1 MQLKTLLP
9 SLLLLALRPE
19 AVFAAPEDAKPL
31 EGTYINASPLGVT
44 KRDPF
49 ALMMQPHYMAMPLN
63 NNAGSLAKRQ
73 SCPAG
78 SSSCYDGCCP
88 TATVCGIYGGEVG
101 CCPRGKTC
109 SGVGGCSDSSQVLCD
124 GYCCPEGSKCAKDAS
139 GNDGCAT
146 GGNQDDD
153 SGNDDSNNGCRA
165 GYSPCDIFQG
175 CCPTGSECILP
186 QNCNI
191 PCTPDDPPC
200 GNGCCEKGTVCTKD
214 FTCSR
219 DSSGDFTDL
228 TPTTTVTRTSR
239 FIRFTTTTEEVIIET
254 TTEEVI
260 ETTTEDDTESSTTEE
275 SSTETTETTSLDFFG
290 NDATT
295 TTSTTR
301 TVARVT
307 ITTVTGN
314 NAPTMAAMIGNG
326 LGVAAGLLGALVL

>member
-19 AVFAAPEDAKPL
+19 AAFAAPEEATPL
-31 EGTYINASPLGVT
+31 EGSYINASPLGVT

-63 NNAGSLAKRQ
+63 NAGSLAKRQ
-73 SCPAG
+73 DCAVG
-78 SSSCYDGCCP
+78 SNECYDGCCKVG
-88 TATVCGIYGGEVG
+88 TVCGIYGGDVG
-101 CCPRGKTC
+101 CCPIGKTC
-109 SGVGGCSDSSQVLCD
+109 GSVGGCQDTTQVPCD
-124 GYCCPEGSKCAKDAS
+124 GYCCPAGATCAKDAS

-153 SGNDDSNNGCRA
+153 SGNDDSNNGCDL

-175 CCPTGSECILP
+175 CCPTGSECVLP

-200 GNGCCEKGTVCTKD
+200 GSGCCQKGTVCTKD
-214 FTCSR
+214 FTCAKD
-219 DSSGDFTDL
+219 DSNDFTDL

-239 FIRFTTTTEEVIIET
+239 FITFTT

-260 ETTTEDDTESSTTEE
+260 ETTTEEDIESSTTEE

-295 TTSTTR
+295 TTSSTK
-301 TVARVT
+301 TVARLT

-314 NAPTMAAMIGNG
+314 TAPTMAAMIGNG

>member
-19 AVFAAPEDAKPL
+19 AAFAVPEDAKPTG
-31 EGTYINASPLGVT
+31 EASYVNASPLGIS

-49 ALMMQPHYMAMPLN
+49 ALMMQPHYRAMPL

-88 TATVCGIYGGEVG
+88 TNTKCGIYGGEVG
-101 CCPRGKTC
+101 CCPIGKTC

-153 SGNDDSNNGCRA
+153 SGNDSGNGCES

-186 QNCNI
+186 SNCNI
-191 PCTPDDPPC
+191 PCTPEDPPC
-200 GNGCCEKGTVCTKD
+200 GNGCCEKGTVCTED
-214 FTCSR
+214 FTCAV
-219 DSSGDFTDL
+219 DHSGDFTDL

-239 FIRFTTTTEEVIIET
+239 FITFTTTTEQVIET
-254 TTEEVI
+254 TTEE
-260 ETTTEDDTESSTTEE
+260 DTETSTTEE
-275 SSTETTETTSLDFFG
+275 SSTETTETSTEDFFG

-295 TTSTTR
+295 TTSSTR
-301 TVARVT
+301 TVARIT
-307 ITTVTGN
+307 ITTDNGN
-314 NAPTMAAMIGNG
+314 TAPTMAAMIGNG